1 MPETNDPP
9 KRRGRPPKVKPK
21 EDYSLSVT
29 GPPGWIGAEAEPQA
43 MLRPLPLV
51 GPTEPGEWTGGPVPP
66 VSDWMR
72 RQHSSFCQDGE
83 TWASRP
89 TIAMAQLVNTVR
101 LIQNEQ
107 QSIHASPTCKLTLC
121 DYGIV
126 AEQTNGQDK
135 RTIVVP
141 FSNVRFYQL
150 A

>member
-1 MPETNDPP
+1 MPEINDPPP
-9 KRRGRPPKVKPK
+9 KRRGRPPKVKPA
-21 EDYSLSVT
+21 ELI
-29 GPPGWIGAEAEPQA
+29 GPAEAAVLALAQEA
-43 MLRPLPLV
+43 MLR
-51 GPTEPGEWTGGPVPP
+51 PGEWTGGPVPP